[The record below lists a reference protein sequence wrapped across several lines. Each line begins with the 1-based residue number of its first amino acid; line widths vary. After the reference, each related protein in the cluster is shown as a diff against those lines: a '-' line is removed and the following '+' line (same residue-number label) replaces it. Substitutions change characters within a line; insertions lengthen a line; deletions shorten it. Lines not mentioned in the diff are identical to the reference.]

1 MTMENDLVER
11 LRRAVWRLSGSGMSQ
26 VQFWKAYGDKLD
38 GITKT
43 EVERHEKSRIRALEA
58 ELAAALIEVSNQA
71 QSRGEAEG
79 KLHVSELA
87 GIVEGW
93 QLRAERAEAELARKT
108 EALRPFAEYE
118 VGSIAVIGN
127 EAKPPIYYKVNVDG
141 CQPKFE
147 HFRAARSAL
156 EEKTDV

>member
-1 MTMENDLVER
+1 MENDLVER
-11 LRRAVWRLSGSGMSQ
+11 LRQEAIDHAGEARTANSTIYEIYQVISGATGEPGNWHGAEPVRAYVAA
-26 VQFWKAYGDKLD
+26 KEA
-38 GITKT
+38 
-43 EVERHEKSRIRALEA
+43 RIQALET

-71 QSRGEAEG
+71 RLRGEAEG

-108 EALRPFAEYE
+108 EALDR
-118 VGSIAVIGN
+118 IADFDDPDG
-127 EAKPPIYYKVNVDG
+127 ALDLNVLHLIRIAG
-141 CQPKFE
+141 AAR
-147 HFRAARSAL
+147 RAARSAL